1 MKATVQ
7 WSISDRNLDTSQTNS
22 QRHLAIAVQA
32 ASSGGD
38 RPPLNLCLILDQS
51 GSMGGTPIKTVRA
64 AAKKIVDNL
73 SPQDHISIISFDH
86 EAQLVVPNQL
96 ATDSDAI
103 KQAIENIRAGG
114 GTAIDEGLKL
124 GIEEIA
130 KGKSG
135 TVSQIFLLTDGENE
149 HGSNDRCH
157 KLAKFAVNH
166 GFTVSTLGFGD
177 HWNQDVL
184 EQLADAGN
192 GSLAYIQN
200 PDTAIQEF
208 SRLFNRVQ
216 AVSLTNAY
224 LVLTLQPQVR
234 LAELKPIAQVLPE
247 TIELDV
253 RREGEQA
260 IVRLGDLM
268 NNTPRVIL
276 ANLYISQLAPGTHPI
291 AYAEV
296 QYDDPA
302 LGSSLSTD
310 KAVIDV
316 TAQTIYQ
323 PLSDPQ
329 VQKYTLALAKY
340 RQTQIAE
347 TKLQAGDRT
356 GAITMLQS
364 ATQTAIQMGDK
375 NAATVLQENV
385 TQLQTGQDLSEQAK
399 KKTRI
404 ASKTI
409 LQ

>member
-1 MKATVQ
+1 MKVNVQ
-7 WSISDRNLDTSQTNS
+7 WSISDRNLDITQNS
-22 QRHLAIAVQA
+22 QRHLALAVQA
-32 ASSGGD
+32 ASSE

-51 GSMGGTPIKTVRA
+51 GSMGGTPIKTVRT
-64 AAKKIVDNL
+64 AAKKLIDSL
-73 SPQDHISIISFDH
+73 SPQDRISVVSFDH
-86 EAQLVVPNQL
+86 KAQLVVPNQ
-96 ATDSDAI
+96 AVTDPDAI
-103 KQAIENIRAGG
+103 KQAIKGIRAGG

-124 GIEEIA
+124 GIEEVA
-130 KGKSG
+130 KGKTG

-149 HGSNDRCH
+149 HGDNDRCQ
-157 KLAKFAVNH
+157 KLAQLAV
-166 GFTVSTLGFGD
+166 GYSVTVSTLGFGER
-177 HWNQDVL
+177 WNQDVL

-192 GSLAYIQN
+192 GSLTYIQS

-208 SRLFNRVQ
+208 SRLFSRAQ
-216 AVSLTNAY
+216 SVSLTNAY

-268 NNTPRVIL
+268 TNTPRVIL
-276 ANLYISQLAPGTHPI
+276 ATLYLSQLPVGTHAI
-291 AYAEV
+291 AYTEI

-302 LGSSLSTD
+302 FGSSLSTD
-310 KAVIDV
+310 RSIIDV
-316 TAQTIYQ
+316 TVQTPYQ
-323 PLSDPQ
+323 PQTDPE
-329 VQKYTLALAKY
+329 VQQYILTLAKY

-364 ATQTAIQMGDK
+364 ATQTAIQMGDQ

-385 TQLQTGQDLSEQAK
+385 TQLQTGRDLTEKAK

>member
-1 MKATVQ
+1 MKANVQ
-7 WSISDRNLDTSQTNS
+7 WSISDRNLDTHQTSS

-32 ASSGGD
+32 ASTE

-51 GSMGGTPIKTVRA
+51 GSMAGSPIKTVRT
-64 AAKKIVDNL
+64 AAKKIVDSL
-73 SPQDHISIISFDH
+73 SPQDRISIISFDH
-86 EAQLVVPNQL
+86 QAQLVVPNQQV
-96 ATDSDAI
+96 TDPTTL
-103 KQAIENIRAGG
+103 KQAIDGIRAGG
-114 GTAIDEGLKL
+114 GTAIDAGLKL
-124 GIEEIA
+124 GISEVA
-130 KGKSG
+130 KGKTG

-149 HGSNDRCH
+149 HGDNQLCLQ
-157 KLAKFAVNH
+157 LATLAVNYS
-166 GFTVSTLGFGD
+166 FTVSTLGFGD

-200 PDTAIQEF
+200 PEAAIQEF
-208 SRLFNRVQ
+208 SRLFSRVQ

-224 LVLTLQPQVR
+224 LVLTLQPSVR

-268 NNTPRVIL
+268 TNTPRVIL
-276 ANLYISQLAPGTHPI
+276 ANLYVAQLPPGLHPI
-291 AYAEV
+291 ASVQV

-310 KAVIDV
+310 NAVIDV
-316 TAQTIYQ
+316 TAQTDYQ
-323 PLSDPQ
+323 PQPDPQ
-329 VQKYTLALAKY
+329 VQQYTLALAKY

-364 ATQTAIQMGDK
+364 ATQTAIQMGDQ

>member
-1 MKATVQ
+1 MKANVQ
-7 WSISDRNLDTSQTNS
+7 WSISDRNLDSNQTNS
-22 QRHLAIAVQA
+22 QRHLAISVQA
-32 ASSGGD
+32 ASSE
-38 RPPLNLCLILDQS
+38 RPALNLCLILDQS
-51 GSMGGTPIKTVRA
+51 GSMGGTPIQTVRTA
-64 AAKKIVDNL
+64 AQKIVDNL
-73 SPQDHISIISFDH
+73 SPQDRISIISFDH
-86 EAQLVVPNQL
+86 EAQVVVPNQL
-96 ATDSDAI
+96 ATNPDAI
-103 KQAIENIRAGG
+103 KQAIEGIRAGG

-124 GIEEIA
+124 GISEVA
-130 KGKSG
+130 KGKTS

-149 HGSNDRCH
+149 HGSNDRC
-157 KLAKFAVNH
+157 LKFAQLAVSYN
-166 GFTVSTLGFGD
+166 FTVSTLGFGH

-216 AVSLTNAY
+216 SVSLTNAY

-268 NNTPRVIL
+268 NNTPRVVL
-276 ANLYISQLAPGTHPI
+276 ANLYISQLPAGTHPI
-291 AYAEV
+291 AHAEI
-296 QYDDPA
+296 QYDDPT

-310 KAVIDV
+310 KAIIDV
-316 TAQTIYQ
+316 TAQTVYQ
-323 PLSDPQ
+323 PQAEPK
-329 VQKYTLALAKY
+329 VQQYILTLAKY

-364 ATQTAIQMGDK
+364 ATQTAIQMGDQ

-385 TQLQTGQDLSEQAK
+385 TQLQTGQDLSEHAK

>member
-1 MKATVQ
+1 MKANVQ
-7 WSISDRNLDTSQTNS
+7 WSISDRNLDTAQTNT

-32 ASSGGD
+32 ASSK

-51 GSMGGTPIKTVRA
+51 GSMGGAPIKNVRA
-64 AAKKIVDNL
+64 AAQKIIDNL
-73 SPQDHISIISFDH
+73 SPQDRISIVSFDH
-86 EAQLVVPNQL
+86 KAQVVVPNQL
-96 ATDSDAI
+96 AAYPDAI
-103 KQAIENIRAGG
+103 KQAIEGIRAGG
-114 GTAIDEGLKL
+114 GTAIDEGLKR
-124 GIEEIA
+124 GIEEVA
-130 KGKSG
+130 KGKTG

-149 HGSNDRCH
+149 HGDNDRCL
-157 KLAKFAVNH
+157 KLAQLAVSYS
-166 GFTVSTLGFGD
+166 FTVSTLGFGD

-184 EQLADAGN
+184 EKLADAGN
-192 GSLAYIQN
+192 GSLTYIQN

-208 SRLFNRVQ
+208 SRLFSRVQ
-216 AVSLTNAY
+216 SVSLTNAY

-268 NNTPRVIL
+268 NNTARVIL
-276 ANLYISQLAPGTHPI
+276 VNLYIAQLPAGNHPI
-291 AYAEV
+291 VHAEV
-296 QYDDPA
+296 QYDDPT

-310 KAVIDV
+310 KAIIDV
-316 TAQTIYQ
+316 TAQTVYQ
-323 PLSDPQ
+323 SQSDPQ
-329 VQKYTLALAKY
+329 VQQYILALAKY

-364 ATQTAIQMGDK
+364 ATQTALQMGDQT
-375 NAATVLQENV
+375 AATVLQENV

>member
-1 MKATVQ
+1 MKANVQ
-7 WSISDRNLDTSQTNS
+7 WSISDRNLDSNQTNS
-22 QRHLAIAVQA
+22 QRHLAISVQA
-32 ASSGGD
+32 ASSE
-38 RPPLNLCLILDQS
+38 RPALNLCLILDQS
-51 GSMGGTPIKTVRA
+51 GSMGGTPIQTVRTA
-64 AAKKIVDNL
+64 AQKIVDSL
-73 SPQDHISIISFDH
+73 SPQDRISVVSFDH
-86 EAQLVVPNQL
+86 EAQVVVPNQL
-96 ATDSDAI
+96 ATNPDAI
-103 KQAIENIRAGG
+103 KQSIEGIRAGG

-124 GIEEIA
+124 GIAEVA
-130 KGKSG
+130 KGKTS

-149 HGSNDRCH
+149 HGSNDRC
-157 KLAKFAVNH
+157 LKFAQLAVSYS
-166 GFTVSTLGFGD
+166 FTVSTLGFGH

-208 SRLFNRVQ
+208 SRLFDRVQ
-216 AVSLTNAY
+216 SVSLTNAY

-276 ANLYISQLAPGTHPI
+276 ANLYISQLPAGTHPI
-291 AYAEV
+291 AHAEI
-296 QYDDPA
+296 QYDDPT

-310 KAVIDV
+310 KAIIDV
-316 TAQTIYQ
+316 TAQTVYQ
-323 PLSDPQ
+323 PQTEPK
-329 VQKYTLALAKY
+329 VQQYILALAKY

-364 ATQTAIQMGDK
+364 ATQTAIQLGDQ

-385 TQLQTGQDLSEQAK
+385 TQLQTGKDLSEQAK

>member
-1 MKATVQ
+1 MKANVQ
-7 WSISDRNLDTSQTNS
+7 WSISDRNLDTHQTSS

-32 ASSGGD
+32 ASTE

-51 GSMGGTPIKTVRA
+51 GSMAGTPIKTVRT
-64 AAKKIVDNL
+64 AAKKIVDSL
-73 SPQDHISIISFDH
+73 SPQDRISIVSFDH
-86 EAQLVVPNQL
+86 QAQLVVHNQH
-96 ATDSDAI
+96 ATDPKAI
-103 KQAIENIRAGG
+103 KHAIDGIRAGG
-114 GTAIDEGLKL
+114 GTAIDAGLKL
-124 GIEEIA
+124 GISEVA
-130 KGKSG
+130 KGKTG
-135 TVSQIFLLTDGENE
+135 AVSQVFLLTDGENE
-149 HGSNDRCH
+149 HGDNQRCLQ
-157 KLAKFAVNH
+157 LAQLAVSYS
-166 GFTVSTLGFGD
+166 FTVSTLGFGD

-200 PDTAIQEF
+200 PDAAIQEF
-208 SRLFNRVQ
+208 SRLFSRVQ

-224 LVLTLQPQVR
+224 LVLTLQPSVR

-247 TIELDV
+247 TIELDA
-253 RREGEQA
+253 RREGEQV

-268 NNTPRVIL
+268 TNIPRVIL
-276 ANLYISQLAPGTHPI
+276 ANLYVAQLPPGVHPI
-291 AYAEV
+291 AYAQV

-310 KAVIDV
+310 NAVIDV
-316 TAQTIYQ
+316 TVQTDYQ
-323 PLSDPQ
+323 PQPDPQ
-329 VQKYTLALAKY
+329 VQQYTLALAKY

-364 ATQTAIQMGDK
+364 ATQTAIQMGDQ

-404 ASKTI
+404 ASKTR

>member
-1 MKATVQ
+1 MKANVQ
-7 WSISDRNLDTSQTNS
+7 WSISDRNLDITQTSS

-32 ASSGGD
+32 TSGE

-51 GSMGGTPIKTVRA
+51 GSMGGPPIKTVRTA
-64 AAKKIVDNL
+64 AQKIIDSL
-73 SPQDHISIISFDH
+73 SPQDRISVIAFDH
-86 EAQLVVPNQL
+86 EAQVVVPNQP
-96 ATDSDAI
+96 AANITAI
-103 KQAIENIRAGG
+103 KQAIEGIRAGG
-114 GTAIDEGLKL
+114 GTAIDAGLKL
-124 GIEEIA
+124 GIEEVA
-130 KGKSG
+130 KGKTG

-149 HGSNDRCH
+149 HGSNDRCL
-157 KLAKFAVNH
+157 KLAQLAVSYS
-166 GFTVSTLGFGD
+166 FTVSTLGFGH

-208 SRLFNRVQ
+208 SRLFSRVQ
-216 AVSLTNAY
+216 SVSLTNAY

-268 NNTPRVIL
+268 TNAPRVIL
-276 ANLYISQLAPGTHPI
+276 TNLYISQLPVGTHPI

-296 QYDDPA
+296 QYDDPT

-310 KAVIDV
+310 KATIDV
-316 TAQTIYQ
+316 TAQTVYQ
-323 PLSDPQ
+323 PQPDPK
-329 VQKYTLALAKY
+329 VQQYILALAKY

-364 ATQTAIQMGDK
+364 ATQTAIQMGDQ

-399 KKTRI
+399 KQTRI

>member
-1 MKATVQ
+1 MKANVQ
-7 WSISDRNLDTSQTNS
+7 WSISDRNLDTAQTNT

-32 ASSGGD
+32 ASSK
-38 RPPLNLCLILDQS
+38 RPPLNLCLVLDQS
-51 GSMGGTPIKTVRA
+51 GSMGGAPIKNVRA
-64 AAKKIVDNL
+64 AAQRIIDNL
-73 SPQDHISIISFDH
+73 SPQDRISIVSFDH
-86 EAQLVVPNQL
+86 KAQVVVPNQL
-96 ATDSDAI
+96 AVSPDAI
-103 KQAIENIRAGG
+103 KQAIEGIRAGG

-124 GIEEIA
+124 GIEEAA
-130 KGKSG
+130 KGKTG

-149 HGSNDRCH
+149 HGDNDRCL
-157 KLAKFAVNH
+157 KLAQLAVSYS
-166 GFTVSTLGFGD
+166 FTVSTLGFGD

-184 EQLADAGN
+184 EKLADAGN
-192 GSLAYIQN
+192 GSLIYIQN

-208 SRLFNRVQ
+208 SRLFSRVQ
-216 AVSLTNAY
+216 SVSLTNAY

-268 NNTPRVIL
+268 NDTPRVVL
-276 ANLYISQLAPGTHPI
+276 VNLYIAQLPAGTHAI

-296 QYDDPA
+296 QYDDPT

-310 KAVIDV
+310 RAIIDV
-316 TAQTIYQ
+316 TAQTVYQ
-323 PLSDPQ
+323 SQSDPQ
-329 VQKYTLALAKY
+329 VQQYILALAKY

-364 ATQTAIQMGDK
+364 ATQTALQMGDQT
-375 NAATVLQENV
+375 AATVLQENV

>member
-1 MKATVQ
+1 MC
-7 WSISDRNLDTSQTNS
+7 SSD
-22 QRHLAIAVQA
+22 
-32 ASSGGD
+32 
-38 RPPLNLCLILDQS
+38 
-51 GSMGGTPIKTVRA
+51 
-64 AAKKIVDNL
+64 
-73 SPQDHISIISFDH
+73 
-86 EAQLVVPNQL
+86 
-96 ATDSDAI
+96 
-103 KQAIENIRAGG
+103 
-114 GTAIDEGLKL
+114 
-124 GIEEIA
+124 
-130 KGKSG
+130 
-135 TVSQIFLLTDGENE
+135 
-149 HGSNDRCH
+149 
-157 KLAKFAVNH
+157 
-166 GFTVSTLGFGD
+166 
-177 HWNQDVL
+177 
-184 EQLADAGN
+184 LADAGN

-216 AVSLTNAY
+216 SVSLTNAY

-268 NNTPRVIL
+268 TNAPRVIL
-276 ANLYISQLAPGTHPI
+276 ANLYISQLPVGTHAI

-296 QYDDPA
+296 QYDDPT

-310 KAVIDV
+310 KAPIDV
-316 TAQTIYQ
+316 TAQAPYQ
-323 PLSDPQ
+323 PQPDPK
-329 VQKYTLALAKY
+329 VQQYILALAKY

-364 ATQTAIQMGDK
+364 ATQTAIQMGDQ

-399 KKTRI
+399 KQTRI

>member
-1 MKATVQ
+1 MKANVQ
-7 WSISDRNLDTSQTNS
+7 WSISDRHIDIAQTNS
-22 QRHLAIAVQA
+22 QRHLAISVQA
-32 ASSGGD
+32 AGGE

-64 AAKKIVDNL
+64 AAQKIVDSL
-73 SPQDHISIISFDH
+73 APQDRISIISFDH
-86 EAQLVVPNQL
+86 EASVVVPNQP
-96 ATDSDAI
+96 ATNISTI
-103 KQAIENIRAGG
+103 KQAIDSIRAGG

-124 GIEEIA
+124 GISEVA
-130 KGKSG
+130 KSKSG

-149 HGSNDRCH
+149 HGSNDRCVQ
-157 KLAKFAVNH
+157 LAQLAASH
-166 GFTVSTLGFGD
+166 SFTVSTLGFGN

-192 GSLAYIQN
+192 GSLTYIQD
-200 PDTAIQEF
+200 PETAIQEF
-208 SRLFNRVQ
+208 SRLFNRAQ
-216 AVSLTNAY
+216 SVSLTNAY
-224 LVLTLQPQVR
+224 LVLTLQPSVR

-268 NNTPRVIL
+268 NNIPRVIL
-276 ANLYISQLAPGTHPI
+276 ANFYISQLPEGTHPI

-296 QYDDPA
+296 QYDDPV
-302 LGSSLSTD
+302 LSSSLSTD
-310 KAVIDV
+310 KAIVDV
-316 TAQTIYQ
+316 TAQATYQ
-323 PLSDPQ
+323 SQLDPQ
-329 VQKYTLALAKY
+329 VQQYILALAKY

-347 TKLQAGDRT
+347 TKLQSGDRT

-364 ATQTAIQMGDK
+364 ATQTAIQMGDQ

>member
-1 MKATVQ
+1 MKANVQ
-7 WSISDRNLDTSQTNS
+7 WSISDRNLDSNQTNS
-22 QRHLAIAVQA
+22 QRHLAISVQA
-32 ASSGGD
+32 ASSE
-38 RPPLNLCLILDQS
+38 RPALNLCLILDQS
-51 GSMGGTPIKTVRA
+51 GSMGGAPIQTVRTA
-64 AAKKIVDNL
+64 AQKIVDSL
-73 SPQDHISIISFDH
+73 SPQDRISIISFDH
-86 EAQLVVPNQL
+86 EAQVVVPNQL
-96 ATDSDAI
+96 ATNPDAI
-103 KQAIENIRAGG
+103 KQAIEGIRAGG

-124 GIEEIA
+124 GIAEVA
-130 KGKSG
+130 KGKNS

-149 HGSNDRCH
+149 HGSNDRC
-157 KLAKFAVNH
+157 LKFAQLAVSYS
-166 GFTVSTLGFGD
+166 FTVSTLGFGH

-200 PDTAIQEF
+200 PVTAIQEF

-216 AVSLTNAY
+216 SVSLTNAY

-276 ANLYISQLAPGTHPI
+276 ANLYVSQLPAGTHPI
-291 AYAEV
+291 AHAEI
-296 QYDDPA
+296 QYDDPT

-310 KAVIDV
+310 KAIINI
-316 TAQTIYQ
+316 TAQTVYQ
-323 PLSDPQ
+323 PQADPK
-329 VQKYTLALAKY
+329 VQQYILALAKY

-364 ATQTAIQMGDK
+364 ATQTALQLGDQ

-385 TQLQTGQDLSEQAK
+385 TQLQTGQDLSEHAK

>member
-1 MKATVQ
+1 MKANVQ
-7 WSISDRNLDTSQTNS
+7 WSISDRNLDINQTNS
-22 QRHLAIAVQA
+22 QRHLAISVQA
-32 ASSGGD
+32 TTSGE

-64 AAKKIVDNL
+64 AAQKIVSSL
-73 SPQDHISIISFDH
+73 SPQDHVSIISFDH
-86 EAQLVVPNQL
+86 EARVVVPNQPAIDL
-96 ATDSDAI
+96 DAI
-103 KQAIENIRAGG
+103 KQAIEGIRAGG

-124 GIEEIA
+124 GISEVA
-130 KGKSG
+130 KAKTG

-149 HGSNDRCH
+149 HGSNERCL
-157 KLAKFAVNH
+157 KLAQLAVSYS
-166 GFTVSTLGFGD
+166 FTVSTLGFGN

-208 SRLFNRVQ
+208 SRLFSRAQ
-216 AVSLTNAY
+216 SVSLTNAY

-253 RREGEQA
+253 RRDGEQA

-268 NNTPRVIL
+268 TNTPRIIL
-276 ANLYISQLAPGTHPI
+276 ANLYISQLAEGTHPI

-296 QYDDPA
+296 QYDDPI

-310 KAVIDV
+310 KAIINVM
-316 TAQTIYQ
+316 AQTAYQ
-323 PLSDPQ
+323 PQPDSQ
-329 VQKYTLALAKY
+329 VQQYILTLAKY

-364 ATQTAIQMGDK
+364 ATQTAIQMGDQ

-385 TQLQTGQDLSEQAK
+385 TQLQTGKDLSEQAK

-404 ASKTI
+404 VSKTV

>member
-1 MKATVQ
+1 MKANVQ
-7 WSISDRNLDTSQTNS
+7 WSISDRTLDTAQTSS

-32 ASSGGD
+32 TTSSE
-38 RPPLNLCLILDQS
+38 RPPLNLCLVLDQS

-64 AAKKIVDNL
+64 AAHKIVDSL
-73 SPQDHISIISFDH
+73 SPQDRISIISFDH
-86 EAQLVVPNQL
+86 KAQLVVPNQP
-96 ATDSDAI
+96 ATDPTTI
-103 KQAIENIRAGG
+103 KQAIDSIRAGG

-124 GIEEIA
+124 GIEEVA
-130 KGKSG
+130 KGKTG

-149 HGSNDRCH
+149 HGDNDRCL
-157 KLAKFAVNH
+157 KLAQLAVSYS
-166 GFTVSTLGFGD
+166 FTVSTLGFGD

-200 PDTAIQEF
+200 PNTAIQEF
-208 SRLFNRVQ
+208 SRLFSRVQ
-216 AVSLTNAY
+216 SVSLTNAY

-268 NNTPRVIL
+268 TNTPRVIL
-276 ANLYISQLAPGTHPI
+276 VNLYVAQLPVGPHPI
-291 AYAEV
+291 AYAEI

-310 KAVIDV
+310 KVTIDII
-316 TAQTIYQ
+316 AQTAYQ
-323 PLSDPQ
+323 PQPDPN
-329 VQKYTLALAKY
+329 VQPYILALAKY

-364 ATQTAIQMGDK
+364 ATQTAIQMGDQ
-375 NAATVLQENV
+375 NAATVLQANV
-385 TQLQTGQDLSEQAK
+385 TQLQTGQELSEQAK

>member
-1 MKATVQ
+1 MKANVQ
-7 WSISDRNLDTSQTNS
+7 WSISDRNLDSTQTNS
-22 QRHLAIAVQA
+22 QRHLAISVQA
-32 ASSGGD
+32 ASSE
-38 RPPLNLCLILDQS
+38 RPALNLCLILDQS
-51 GSMGGTPIKTVRA
+51 GSMGGTPIQTVRTA
-64 AAKKIVDNL
+64 AQRIIDNL
-73 SPQDHISIISFDH
+73 SPKDRISIISFDH
-86 EAQLVVPNQL
+86 EAQVVVPNQL
-96 ATDSDAI
+96 ATNPDTI
-103 KQAIENIRAGG
+103 KQAIEGIRAGG

-124 GIEEIA
+124 GIEEVA
-130 KGKSG
+130 KGKTG

-149 HGSNDRCH
+149 HGSNDRCL
-157 KLAKFAVNH
+157 KLAQLAVSYS
-166 GFTVSTLGFGD
+166 FTVSTLGFGH

-184 EQLADAGN
+184 EQLSDGGN

-216 AVSLTNAY
+216 SVSLTNAY

-276 ANLYISQLAPGTHPI
+276 ANLYISQLPAGTHPI
-291 AYAEV
+291 AHAEV
-296 QYDDPA
+296 QYDDPTM
-302 LGSSLSTD
+302 GSSLSTD
-310 KAVIDV
+310 KAIIDV
-316 TAQTIYQ
+316 TAQTAYQ
-323 PLSDPQ
+323 PQSDPK
-329 VQKYTLALAKY
+329 VQQYILALAKY

-364 ATQTAIQMGDK
+364 ATQTALQMGDQ

-404 ASKTI
+404 VSKTI

>member
-1 MKATVQ
+1 MKANVQ
-7 WSISDRNLDTSQTNS
+7 WSISDRNLDTAQTNS
-22 QRHLAIAVQA
+22 QRHLAISVQA
-32 ASSGGD
+32 ASSGD

-51 GSMGGTPIKTVRA
+51 GSMGGTPIKTVRV

-73 SPQDHISIISFDH
+73 SPQDRISVVSFDH
-86 EAQLVVPNQL
+86 EAQLIVANQP
-96 ATDSDAI
+96 ATNPDGI
-103 KQAIENIRAGG
+103 KQAIESIRAGG

-124 GIEEIA
+124 GIQEVS

-149 HGSNDRCH
+149 HGSNDRCL
-157 KLAKFAVNH
+157 KLAQLAVSYS
-166 GFTVSTLGFGD
+166 FTVSTLGFGD

-192 GSLAYIQN
+192 GSLTYIQN

-224 LVLTLQPQVR
+224 LVLTLQPQIR

-268 NNTPRVIL
+268 DNTPRVIL
-276 ANLYISQLAPGTHPI
+276 ANIYISQLPAGIHPI
-291 AYAEV
+291 AYAAI
-296 QYDDPA
+296 QYDDPT

-310 KAVIDV
+310 KATINV
-316 TAQTIYQ
+316 TAQTVYQ
-323 PLSDPQ
+323 PQSDPQ
-329 VQKYTLALAKY
+329 VQQYILALAKY

-347 TKLQAGDRT
+347 TKLQAGDRS

-364 ATQTAIQMGDK
+364 ATQTALQMGDQ

>member
-1 MKATVQ
+1 MKVNVQ
-7 WSISDRNLDTSQTNS
+7 WSISDRNLDTAQTS

-32 ASSGGD
+32 ASSE

-51 GSMGGTPIKTVRA
+51 GSMGGTPIKTVRT
-64 AAKKIVDNL
+64 AAKKLIDSL
-73 SPQDHISIISFDH
+73 SPQDRISVVSFDH
-86 EAQLVVPNQL
+86 KAQLVVPNQ
-96 ATDSDAI
+96 AVTDPDAI
-103 KQAIENIRAGG
+103 KQAIKGIRAGG

-124 GIEEIA
+124 GIEEVA
-130 KGKSG
+130 KGKTG

-149 HGSNDRCH
+149 HGDNDRCQ
-157 KLAKFAVNH
+157 KLAQLAV
-166 GFTVSTLGFGD
+166 GYSVTVSTLGFGER
-177 HWNQDVL
+177 WNQDVL

-192 GSLAYIQN
+192 GSLTYIQS

-208 SRLFNRVQ
+208 SRLFSRAQ
-216 AVSLTNAY
+216 SVSLTNAY

-268 NNTPRVIL
+268 TNTPRVIL
-276 ANLYISQLAPGTHPI
+276 ATLYLSQLPVGTHAI
-291 AYAEV
+291 AYTEI

-302 LGSSLSTD
+302 FGSSLSTD
-310 KAVIDV
+310 RSIIDV
-316 TAQTIYQ
+316 TVQTPYQ
-323 PLSDPQ
+323 PQTDPE
-329 VQKYTLALAKY
+329 VQQYILTLAKY

-364 ATQTAIQMGDK
+364 ATQTAIQMGDQ
-375 NAATVLQENV
+375 NAATVLQENI
-385 TQLQTGQDLSEQAK
+385 TQLQTGQNLTEKAK

>member
-1 MKATVQ
+1 MKANMQ
-7 WSISDRNLDTSQTNS
+7 WSISDRNLDIAQTNS

-32 ASSGGD
+32 ASSGE

-51 GSMGGTPIKTVRA
+51 GSMGGHPIKTVRA
-64 AAKKIVDNL
+64 AAKKIVDSL
-73 SPQDHISIISFDH
+73 SPQDRISIVSFDH
-86 EAQLVVPNQL
+86 EAQLVVPNQP
-96 ATDSDAI
+96 ATNPATI
-103 KQAIENIRAGG
+103 KQAIEGIRAGG
-114 GTAIDEGLKL
+114 GTAIDAGLKL

-149 HGSNDRCH
+149 HGNNDRCL
-157 KLAKFAVNH
+157 KLAKFAVSH
-166 GFTVSTLGFGD
+166 SFTVSTLGFGD

-200 PDTAIQEF
+200 PDMAIHEF
-208 SRLFNRVQ
+208 SRLFSRVQ
-216 AVSLTNAY
+216 SVSLTNAY

-268 NNTPRVIL
+268 NDTPRVIL
-276 ANLYISQLAPGTHPI
+276 ANLYISQLPAGTHPI

-310 KAVIDV
+310 KAIIDV
-316 TAQTIYQ
+316 TAQSTYQ
-323 PLSDPQ
+323 SQNDHQ
-329 VQKYTLALAKY
+329 VQQYILALAKY

-364 ATQTAIQMGDK
+364 ATQTAIQLGDQ

>member
-1 MKATVQ
+1 MKANVQ
-7 WSISDRNLDTSQTNS
+7 WSISDRNLDTAQTNT

-32 ASSGGD
+32 ASSK
-38 RPPLNLCLILDQS
+38 RPPLNLCLVLDQS
-51 GSMGGTPIKTVRA
+51 GSMGGAPIKNVRA
-64 AAKKIVDNL
+64 AAQRIIDNL
-73 SPQDHISIISFDH
+73 SPQDRISIVSFDH
-86 EAQLVVPNQL
+86 QAQVVVPNQL
-96 ATDSDAI
+96 AVSPDAI
-103 KQAIENIRAGG
+103 KQAIEGIRAGG

-124 GIEEIA
+124 GIEEAA
-130 KGKSG
+130 KGKTG

-149 HGSNDRCH
+149 HGDNDRCL
-157 KLAKFAVNH
+157 KLAQLAVSYS
-166 GFTVSTLGFGD
+166 FTVSTLGFGD

-184 EQLADAGN
+184 EKLADAGN
-192 GSLAYIQN
+192 GSLIYIQN

-208 SRLFNRVQ
+208 SRLFSRVQ
-216 AVSLTNAY
+216 SVSLTNAY

-268 NNTPRVIL
+268 NDTPRVVL
-276 ANLYISQLAPGTHPI
+276 VNLYIAQLPAGTHPI

-296 QYDDPA
+296 QYDDPT

-310 KAVIDV
+310 RAIIDV
-316 TAQTIYQ
+316 TAQTVYQ
-323 PLSDPQ
+323 SQSDPQ
-329 VQKYTLALAKY
+329 VQQYILALAKY

-364 ATQTAIQMGDK
+364 ATQTALQMGDQT
-375 NAATVLQENV
+375 AATVLQENV

>member
-1 MKATVQ
+1 MNVNVQ
-7 WSISDRNLDTSQTNS
+7 WSISDRNLDTAQNS

-32 ASSGGD
+32 ASSE

-51 GSMGGTPIKTVRA
+51 GSMGGTPIKTIRT
-64 AAKKIVDNL
+64 AAKKIIDSL
-73 SPQDHISIISFDH
+73 SPQDRISVVSFDH
-86 EAQLVVPNQL
+86 QAQLVVPNQ
-96 ATDSDAI
+96 AVTDPDAI
-103 KQAIENIRAGG
+103 KQAIKGIRAGG

-124 GIEEIA
+124 GIEEVA
-130 KGKSG
+130 KGKTG

-149 HGSNDRCH
+149 HGDNDRCQ
-157 KLAKFAVNH
+157 KLAQLAV
-166 GFTVSTLGFGD
+166 GYSVTVSTLGFGER
-177 HWNQDVL
+177 WNQDVL

-192 GSLAYIQN
+192 GSLAYIQS

-208 SRLFNRVQ
+208 SRLFSRAQ
-216 AVSLTNAY
+216 SVSLTNAY

-268 NNTPRVIL
+268 TNTPRVIL
-276 ANLYISQLAPGTHPI
+276 ATLYISQLSVGTHAI
-291 AYAEV
+291 AYAEI

-302 LGSSLSTD
+302 FGSSLSTD
-310 KAVIDV
+310 RAIVDVAV
-316 TAQTIYQ
+316 QTSYQ
-323 PLSDPQ
+323 PQMDPE
-329 VQKYTLALAKY
+329 VQQYILTLAKY

-364 ATQTAIQMGDK
+364 ATQTAIQMGDQ
-375 NAATVLQENV
+375 NAATVLQENI
-385 TQLQTGQDLSEQAK
+385 TQLQTGQNLTEKAK
-399 KKTRI
+399 KRTRI
-404 ASKTI
+404 ASKTT

>member
-1 MKATVQ
+1 MKANLQ
-7 WSISDRNLDTSQTNS
+7 WSISDRTLDTALTSS
-22 QRHLAIAVQA
+22 QRHLAISVQA
-32 ASSGGD
+32 TGGA

-64 AAKKIVDNL
+64 AAQKIIDSL

-86 EAQLVVPNQL
+86 EAQVVVSNQL
-96 ATDSDAI
+96 ATDPNTI
-103 KQAIENIRAGG
+103 KQAIEGIRAGG

-124 GIEEIA
+124 GISEIA
-130 KGKSG
+130 KGKTG

-149 HGSNDRCH
+149 HGSNERCL
-157 KLAKFAVNH
+157 KLAKLAVSH
-166 GFTVSTLGFGD
+166 SFTVSTLGFGN

-192 GSLAYIQN
+192 GSLTYIED

-208 SRLFNRVQ
+208 SRLFSRAQ
-216 AVSLTNAY
+216 SISLTNAY
-224 LVLTLQPQVR
+224 LVLTLQPSTR

-268 NNTPRVIL
+268 TNTPRVIL
-276 ANLYISQLAPGTHPI
+276 INLYISQLLEGTHTI
-291 AYAEV
+291 AHAEV
-296 QYDDPA
+296 QYDDPTIS
-302 LGSSLSTD
+302 SSLSTD

-316 TAQTIYQ
+316 IAQTNYQ
-323 PLSDPQ
+323 PQPDPQ
-329 VQKYTLALAKY
+329 VQQHILALAKY

-364 ATQTAIQMGDK
+364 ATQTAIQMGDQ

-404 ASKTI
+404 ASKTV

>member
-1 MKATVQ
+1 MKANVQ
-7 WSISDRNLDTSQTNS
+7 WSISDRNLDTAQTNS
-22 QRHLAIAVQA
+22 QRHLAISVQA
-32 ASSGGD
+32 ASGK

-64 AAKKIVDNL
+64 AAKKIVDSL
-73 SPQDHISIISFDH
+73 SPQDRISIVSFDH
-86 EAQLVVPNQL
+86 EAQVVVSNQP
-96 ATDSDAI
+96 ATHPDAI
-103 KQAIENIRAGG
+103 KQAIESIRAGG

-124 GIEEIA
+124 GIEEVS
-130 KGKSG
+130 KGKTG

-149 HGSNDRCH
+149 HGSNDRCL
-157 KLAKFAVNH
+157 KLAKFAVSH
-166 GFTVSTLGFGD
+166 SFTVSTLGFGD

-200 PDTAIQEF
+200 PDTAIHEF
-208 SRLFNRVQ
+208 SRLFSRVQ
-216 AVSLTNAY
+216 TVSLTNAY
-224 LVLTLQPQVR
+224 LVLTLQPHVR

-268 NNTPRVIL
+268 NDTPRVIL
-276 ANLYISQLAPGTHPI
+276 ANLYIAQLPAGTHPI
-291 AYAEV
+291 AHAEV
-296 QYDDPA
+296 QYDDPT

-316 TAQTIYQ
+316 TAQTAYQ
-323 PLSDPQ
+323 PQSDPQ
-329 VQKYTLALAKY
+329 VQQYILALAKY

-364 ATQTAIQMGDK
+364 ATQTALQMGDQ

-404 ASKTI
+404 VSKTI

>member
-1 MKATVQ
+1 MKANVQ
-7 WSISDRNLDTSQTNS
+7 WSISDRNLDTHQTSS

-32 ASSGGD
+32 ASTE

-51 GSMGGTPIKTVRA
+51 GSMAGTPIKTVRTA
-64 AAKKIVDNL
+64 AQKIVDSL
-73 SPQDHISIISFDH
+73 SPQDRISIISFDH
-86 EAQLVVPNQL
+86 QAQLVVPNQQV
-96 ATDSDAI
+96 TDPTAI
-103 KQAIENIRAGG
+103 KQAIEGIRAGG
-114 GTAIDEGLKL
+114 GTAIDAGLKL
-124 GIEEIA
+124 GISEVA
-130 KGKSG
+130 KGKIG

-149 HGSNDRCH
+149 HGDNQRCLQ
-157 KLAKFAVNH
+157 LAELAVSYS
-166 GFTVSTLGFGD
+166 FTVSTLGFGD

-208 SRLFNRVQ
+208 SRLFSRVQ

-224 LVLTLQPQVR
+224 LVLTLQPSVR

-268 NNTPRVIL
+268 TNTPRVIL
-276 ANLYISQLAPGTHPI
+276 ANLYVTQLPPGLHPI
-291 AYAEV
+291 VSAQV

-310 KAVIDV
+310 KAVIDI
-316 TAQTIYQ
+316 TAQTVYQ
-323 PLSDPQ
+323 PQPDPQ
-329 VQKYTLALAKY
+329 VQQYILALAKY

-364 ATQTAIQMGDK
+364 ATQTAIQMGDQ

>member
-1 MKATVQ
+1 MKANVQ
-7 WSISDRNLDTSQTNS
+7 WSISDRNLDITQTNT
-22 QRHLAIAVQA
+22 QRHIAISVQA
-32 ASSGGD
+32 ASSE

-51 GSMGGTPIKTVRA
+51 GSMSGPPIQTVRDA
-64 AAKKIVDNL
+64 AQKIINSL
-73 SPQDHISIISFDH
+73 SPQDRISIVSFDH

-96 ATDSDAI
+96 ATNINAI
-103 KQAIENIRAGG
+103 NQAIEGIRAGG
-114 GTAIDEGLKL
+114 GTAIDAGLKL
-124 GIEEIA
+124 GIAEVT
-130 KGKSG
+130 KGKNG

-149 HGSNDRCH
+149 HGSNDRCL
-157 KLAKFAVNH
+157 KLAQLAVSH
-166 GFTVSTLGFGD
+166 GFTVSTLGFGN
-177 HWNQDVL
+177 HWNQNVL

-192 GSLAYIQN
+192 GSLVYIQK
-200 PDTAIQEF
+200 PDTASQAF
-208 SRLFNRVQ
+208 SRLLHRAQ
-216 AVSLTNAY
+216 SVSLTNAY

-276 ANLYISQLAPGTHPI
+276 ANLYISQLPVGTHTI
-291 AYAEV
+291 ASVDV
-296 QYDDPA
+296 QYDNPA
-302 LGSSLSTD
+302 LGSSLST
-310 KAVIDV
+310 VQLLIDV
-316 TAQTIYQ
+316 VAQTNCHPQ
-323 PLSDPQ
+323 KDPQ
-329 VQKYTLALAKY
+329 VQQYILTLAKY

-364 ATQTAIQMGDK
+364 ATQTAIQLGDQT
-375 NAATVLQENV
+375 AATILQENV
-385 TQLQTGQDLSEQAK
+385 TQLQTGNPLSEQAK

>member
-1 MKATVQ
+1 MKANVQ
-7 WSISDRNLDTSQTNS
+7 WSISDRNLDTAQTSS

-32 ASSGGD
+32 TGGV

-51 GSMGGTPIKTVRA
+51 GSMGGTPIKTVRTA
-64 AAKKIVDNL
+64 AQKIVNNL
-73 SPQDHISIISFDH
+73 SPQDRISIISFVH
-86 EAQLVVPNQL
+86 EAQVVVPNQL
-96 ATDSDAI
+96 ASDPTAI
-103 KQAIENIRAGG
+103 NQAIENIRAGG

-124 GIEEIA
+124 GVAEIA
-130 KGKSG
+130 KGKTG

-149 HGSNDRCH
+149 HGNNARCLQIAE
-157 KLAKFAVNH
+157 LAVSH
-166 GFTVSTLGFGD
+166 SFTVSTLGFGD

-200 PDTAIQEF
+200 PDAAIQEF
-208 SRLFNRVQ
+208 SRLFSRVQ
-216 AVSLTNAY
+216 SVCLSTAY
-224 LVLTLQPQVR
+224 LVLTLQPQAR

-268 NNTPRVIL
+268 TKTPRVIL
-276 ANLYISQLAPGTHPI
+276 ANLYISQLPDGTHPI

-296 QYDDPA
+296 QYDDPT

-310 KAVIDV
+310 RAIINV
-316 TAQTIYQ
+316 TAQTAYQ
-323 PLSDPQ
+323 PQQDPQ
-329 VQKYTLALAKY
+329 VQQYILALAKY

-364 ATQTAIQMGDK
+364 ATKTAIQMGDQ
-375 NAATVLQENV
+375 NAATVLQANV
-385 TQLQTGQDLSEQAK
+385 TQLQTGQNLSEQAK

-404 ASKTI
+404 VSKTT

>member
-1 MKATVQ
+1 MKANVQ
-7 WSISDRNLDTSQTNS
+7 WSISDRNLDTAKTNS

-32 ASSGGD
+32 TSGNE
-38 RPPLNLCLILDQS
+38 RPPLNLCLVLDQS

-64 AAKKIVDNL
+64 AASKIIDSL
-73 SPQDHISIISFDH
+73 SPQDRISIISFDH
-86 EAQLVVPNQL
+86 EARVVVPNQPV
-96 ATDSDAI
+96 TDSQTI
-103 KQAIENIRAGG
+103 KQAIDGIRAGG
-114 GTAIDEGLKL
+114 GTSIDAGLKL
-124 GIEEIA
+124 GIEEVA
-130 KGKSG
+130 KGKVG

-149 HGSNDRCH
+149 HGNNERCL
-157 KLAKFAVNH
+157 KLAQLAVNYS
-166 GFTVSTLGFGD
+166 FTVSTLGFGN

-184 EQLADAGN
+184 EQLADAGS

-208 SRLFNRVQ
+208 SRLFSRVQ
-216 AVSLTNAY
+216 SVSLTNAY
-224 LVLTLQPQVR
+224 LILTLQPQVR

-253 RREGEQA
+253 RRESEQA

-268 NNTPRVIL
+268 TDTPRIVL
-276 ANLYISQLAPGTHPI
+276 VNLYISQLLEGTHTI
-291 AYAEV
+291 AQAQI

-310 KAVIDV
+310 TVMIDV
-316 TAQTIYQ
+316 VAQNAYQ
-323 PLSDPQ
+323 PQPDTH
-329 VQKYTLALAKY
+329 VQQHILALAKY

-356 GAITMLQS
+356 GAITMLQT
-364 ATQTAIQMGDK
+364 ATQTAIQLGDK

-385 TQLQTGQDLSEQAK
+385 TQLQTGKELSEQAK

>member
-1 MKATVQ
+1 MKANVQ
-7 WSISDRNLDTSQTNS
+7 WSISDRTLDTAQTNS
-22 QRHLAIAVQA
+22 QRHLAISVQA
-32 ASSGGD
+32 TSSGE
-38 RPPLNLCLILDQS
+38 RPPLNLCLVLDQS

-64 AAKKIVDNL
+64 AAKKIIDSL
-73 SPQDHISIISFDH
+73 APEDRISIISFDH
-86 EAQLVVPNQL
+86 EARVVVPNQPV
-96 ATDSDAI
+96 TDTNTI
-103 KQAIENIRAGG
+103 KQAIDNIKAGG
-114 GTAIDEGLKL
+114 GTSIDAGLKL
-124 GIEEIA
+124 GISEVA
-130 KGKSG
+130 KGKTG

-149 HGSNDRCH
+149 HGSNDRCL
-157 KLAKFAVNH
+157 KLAELAVSYS
-166 GFTVSTLGFGD
+166 FTVSTLGFGD

-208 SRLFNRVQ
+208 SRLFSRVQ
-216 AVSLTNAY
+216 SVSLTNAY
-224 LVLTLQPQVR
+224 LILTLQPQVR

-253 RREGEQA
+253 RQEGEQA

-268 NNTPRVIL
+268 TNIPRIVL
-276 ANLYISQLAPGTHPI
+276 VNLYIAQLSEGHHTITHAQI
-291 AYAEV
+291 

-310 KAVIDV
+310 SATIEV
-316 TAQTIYQ
+316 TAQPAYQ
-323 PLSDPQ
+323 PQPDPQ
-329 VQKYTLALAKY
+329 VQQYILTLAKY

-356 GAITMLQS
+356 GAITMLQT
-364 ATQTAIQMGDK
+364 ATQTAIQMGDQ

-385 TQLQTGQDLSEQAK
+385 TQLQTGNDLSEQAK

>member
-1 MKATVQ
+1 MKANVQ
-7 WSISDRNLDTSQTNS
+7 WSISDRNLDSNQTNS
-22 QRHLAIAVQA
+22 QRHLAISVQA
-32 ASSGGD
+32 ASSE
-38 RPPLNLCLILDQS
+38 RPALNLCLILDQS
-51 GSMGGTPIKTVRA
+51 GSMGGAPIQTVRTA
-64 AAKKIVDNL
+64 AQKIVDSL
-73 SPQDHISIISFDH
+73 SPQDRISIISFDH
-86 EAQLVVPNQL
+86 EAQVVVPNQL
-96 ATDSDAI
+96 ATNPDAI
-103 KQAIENIRAGG
+103 KQAIEGIRAGG

-124 GIEEIA
+124 GIAEVA
-130 KGKSG
+130 KGKNS

-149 HGSNDRCH
+149 HGSNDRC
-157 KLAKFAVNH
+157 LKFAQLAVSYS
-166 GFTVSTLGFGD
+166 FTVSTLGFGH

-216 AVSLTNAY
+216 SVSLTNAY

-276 ANLYISQLAPGTHPI
+276 ANLYVSQLPAGTHPI
-291 AYAEV
+291 AHAEI
-296 QYDDPA
+296 QYDDPT

-310 KAVIDV
+310 KAIINI
-316 TAQTIYQ
+316 TAQTVYQ
-323 PLSDPQ
+323 PQADPK
-329 VQKYTLALAKY
+329 VQQYILALAKY

-364 ATQTAIQMGDK
+364 ATQTALQLGDQ

-385 TQLQTGQDLSEQAK
+385 TQLQTGQDLSEHAK

>member
-1 MKATVQ
+1 MNVNVQ
-7 WSISDRNLDTSQTNS
+7 WSISDRNLDTAQNS

-32 ASSGGD
+32 ASSE

-51 GSMGGTPIKTVRA
+51 GSMGGTPIKTVRT
-64 AAKKIVDNL
+64 AAKKIIDSL
-73 SPQDHISIISFDH
+73 SPQDRISVVSFDH
-86 EAQLVVPNQL
+86 QAQLVVPNQ
-96 ATDSDAI
+96 AVTDPDAI
-103 KQAIENIRAGG
+103 KQAIKGIRAGG

-124 GIEEIA
+124 GIEEVA
-130 KGKSG
+130 KGKTG

-149 HGSNDRCH
+149 HGDNDRCQ
-157 KLAKFAVNH
+157 KLAQLAV
-166 GFTVSTLGFGD
+166 GYSVTVSTLGFGER
-177 HWNQDVL
+177 WNQDVL

-192 GSLAYIQN
+192 GSLAYIQS

-208 SRLFNRVQ
+208 SRLFSRAQ
-216 AVSLTNAY
+216 SVSLTNAY

-268 NNTPRVIL
+268 TNTPRVIL
-276 ANLYISQLAPGTHPI
+276 ATLYISQLPVGTHAI
-291 AYAEV
+291 AYAEI

-302 LGSSLSTD
+302 FGSSLSTD
-310 KAVIDV
+310 RAIVDVAVQ
-316 TAQTIYQ
+316 ASYQ
-323 PLSDPQ
+323 PQMDPE
-329 VQKYTLALAKY
+329 VQQHILTLAKY

-364 ATQTAIQMGDK
+364 ATQTAIQMGDQ
-375 NAATVLQENV
+375 NAATVLQENI
-385 TQLQTGQDLSEQAK
+385 TQLQTGQNLTEKAK

>member
-1 MKATVQ
+1 MKANVQ
-7 WSISDRNLDTSQTNS
+7 WSISDRNLDTAQTNS
-22 QRHLAIAVQA
+22 QRHLAISVQA
-32 ASSGGD
+32 ASGK

-51 GSMGGTPIKTVRA
+51 GSMGGAPIKTVRA
-64 AAKKIVDNL
+64 AAKKIIDSL
-73 SPQDHISIISFDH
+73 SPQDRISIVSFDH
-86 EAQLVVPNQL
+86 EAQVVVANQP
-96 ATDSDAI
+96 ATYPDAI
-103 KQAIENIRAGG
+103 KQAIEGIRAGG
-114 GTAIDEGLKL
+114 GTAINEGLKL
-124 GIEEIA
+124 GIEEVS
-130 KGKSG
+130 KGKTG

-149 HGSNDRCH
+149 HGSNDWCL
-157 KLAKFAVNH
+157 KLAKFAVSH
-166 GFTVSTLGFGD
+166 SFTVNTLGFGD

-192 GSLAYIQN
+192 GSLTYIQN
-200 PDTAIQEF
+200 PDNAIHEF
-208 SRLFNRVQ
+208 SRLFSRVQ

-224 LVLTLQPQVR
+224 LVLTLQPHVR

-260 IVRLGDLM
+260 IIRLGDLM
-268 NNTPRVIL
+268 NDAPRVIL
-276 ANLYISQLAPGTHPI
+276 ANLYIAQLPAGTHSI

-296 QYDDPA
+296 QYDDPT

-316 TAQTIYQ
+316 TAQTAYQ
-323 PLSDPQ
+323 PQSDPQ
-329 VQKYTLALAKY
+329 VQQYILALAKY

-364 ATQTAIQMGDK
+364 ATQTALQMGDQ

-404 ASKTI
+404 VSKTI

>member
-1 MKATVQ
+1 MKANVQ

-22 QRHLAIAVQA
+22 QRHLAISVQA
-32 ASSGGD
+32 ASSD
-38 RPPLNLCLILDQS
+38 ERPPLNLCLILDQS

-64 AAKKIVDNL
+64 AAKKIVDSL
-73 SPQDHISIISFDH
+73 SPQDRISIVSFDH
-86 EAQLVVPNQL
+86 EARLVVPNQL
-96 ATDSDAI
+96 ATDPESI
-103 KQAIENIRAGG
+103 KKAIEGIWAGG
-114 GTAIDEGLKL
+114 GTAIDAGLKL
-124 GIEEIA
+124 GIAEVA
-130 KGKSG
+130 KGKTG

-149 HGSNDRCH
+149 HGSNERCL
-157 KLAKFAVNH
+157 KLAQLAVSYS
-166 GFTVSTLGFGD
+166 FTVSALGFGD

-200 PDTAIQEF
+200 PDAAIQEF

-224 LVLTLQPQVR
+224 LVLTLEPQVR

-268 NNTPRVIL
+268 HDTPRVIL
-276 ANLYISQLAPGTHPI
+276 ANLYIAQLPAGNHPI
-291 AYAEV
+291 VYAEV
-296 QYDDPA
+296 QYDDPI
-302 LGSSLSTD
+302 LHSSLSTD
-310 KAVIDV
+310 KAIVEV
-316 TAQTIYQ
+316 TAQTTYQ
-323 PLSDPQ
+323 PQSDPQ
-329 VQKYTLALAKY
+329 VQQHILALAKY

-356 GAITMLQS
+356 GAITMLQT
-364 ATQTAIQMGDK
+364 ATKTAIQLGDQ

-385 TQLQTGQDLSEQAK
+385 TQLQTGQNLSEQAK

>member
-1 MKATVQ
+1 MKANVQ
-7 WSISDRNLDTSQTNS
+7 WSISDRNLDTTQTNA
-22 QRHLAIAVQA
+22 QRHLAISVQA
-32 ASSGGD
+32 TSSGS

-64 AAKKIVDNL
+64 AAKKIVDSL
-73 SPQDHISIISFDH
+73 SPQDRISVISFDH
-86 EAQLVVPNQL
+86 EAQLVVSNQL
-96 ATDSDAI
+96 ATHPDTI
-103 KQAIENIRAGG
+103 KQAIDSIRAGG

-124 GIEEIA
+124 GIEA
-130 KGKSG
+130 VAHGKSG

-149 HGSNDRCH
+149 HGSNSRCIT
-157 KLAKFAVNH
+157 LAEFAVSH

-177 HWNQDVL
+177 HWNQDIL
-184 EQLADAGN
+184 EQLADAGG
-192 GSLAYIQN
+192 GSLAYIEN

-208 SRLFNRVQ
+208 SRLFNRAQ
-216 AVSLTNAY
+216 SISLTNAY

-260 IVRLGDLM
+260 IIRLGDLM
-268 NNTPRVIL
+268 NDIPRVVL
-276 ANLYISQLAPGTHPI
+276 ANLYIAQLPVGTHAI
-291 AYAEV
+291 AYAEI

-302 LGSSLSTD
+302 LGSSLSSD
-310 KAVIDV
+310 RAIIDV
-316 TAQTIYQ
+316 VSQTVHTPQ
-323 PLSDPQ
+323 NDPR
-329 VQKYTLALAKY
+329 VQQYILALAKY

-347 TKLQAGDRT
+347 TRLQAGDRT

-364 ATQTAIQMGDK
+364 ATQTAIQLGDQ

-385 TQLQTGQDLSEQAK
+385 TQLQTGQNLSEQAK

>member
-1 MKATVQ
+1 MKANVQ
-7 WSISDRNLDTSQTNS
+7 WSISDRNLDITQTNS

-32 ASSGGD
+32 TGGE

-51 GSMGGTPIKTVRA
+51 GSMGGTPIKTVRT
-64 AAKKIVDNL
+64 AAKKIIDSL
-73 SPQDHISIISFDH
+73 SPQDRISIIAFDH
-86 EAQLVVPNQL
+86 EAQVVVPNQP
-96 ATDSDAI
+96 AANTTAI
-103 KQAIENIRAGG
+103 KQAIEGIRAGG
-114 GTAIDEGLKL
+114 GTAIDAGLKL
-124 GIEEIA
+124 GIAEVA
-130 KGKSG
+130 KGKTG

-149 HGSNDRCH
+149 HGSNDRCL
-157 KLAKFAVNH
+157 KLAQLAVSYS
-166 GFTVSTLGFGD
+166 FTVSTLGFGN

-216 AVSLTNAY
+216 SVSLTNAY

-268 NNTPRVIL
+268 TNAPRVIL
-276 ANLYISQLAPGTHPI
+276 ANLYISQLPVGTHAI

-296 QYDDPA
+296 QYDDPT

-310 KAVIDV
+310 KAPIDV
-316 TAQTIYQ
+316 TAQMAYQ
-323 PLSDPQ
+323 PQPDPK
-329 VQKYTLALAKY
+329 VQQYILALAKY

-364 ATQTAIQMGDK
+364 ATQTAIQMGDQ

-399 KKTRI
+399 KQTRI

>member
-1 MKATVQ
+1 MKANVQ
-7 WSISDRNLDTSQTNS
+7 WSISDRNLDTAQTNS
-22 QRHLAIAVQA
+22 QRHLAISVQA
-32 ASSGGD
+32 AGGK
-38 RPPLNLCLILDQS
+38 RPPLNLCLVLDQS
-51 GSMGGTPIKTVRA
+51 GSMSGAPIKTVRA
-64 AAKKIVDNL
+64 AAKKIVDSL
-73 SPQDHISIISFDH
+73 SAQDRISIVSFDH
-86 EAQLVVPNQL
+86 QAQLIVPNQPAL
-96 ATDSDAI
+96 DPTAI
-103 KQAIENIRAGG
+103 KQAIERIRAGG

-124 GIEEIA
+124 GIEEIV
-130 KGKSG
+130 KGKAG

-149 HGSNDRCH
+149 HGDNDRCL
-157 KLAKFAVNH
+157 KLAQFAAGH
-166 GFTVSTLGFGD
+166 SFTVSTLGFGD

-200 PDTAIQEF
+200 PDAAIQEF
-208 SRLFNRVQ
+208 SRLFSRVQ
-216 AVSLTNAY
+216 SVSLTNAY
-224 LVLTLQPQVR
+224 LVLTLQPQAR

-247 TIELDV
+247 AIELDV

-276 ANLYISQLAPGTHPI
+276 ANLYISQLPVGTHAI
-291 AYAEV
+291 ASAEV
-296 QYDDPA
+296 QYDDPT

-310 KAVIDV
+310 KVIVDV
-316 TAQTIYQ
+316 TAQTDYQ
-323 PLSDPQ
+323 SQPDPQ
-329 VQKYTLALAKY
+329 VQQYILALAKY

-356 GAITMLQS
+356 GAITMLQT
-364 ATQTAIQMGDK
+364 ATQTAIQMGDQ

-385 TQLQTGQDLSEQAK
+385 TQLQTGQNLTEKAK

>member
-1 MKATVQ
+1 MKANVQ
-7 WSISDRNLDTSQTNS
+7 WSISDRNLDSNQTNS
-22 QRHLAIAVQA
+22 QRHLAISVQA
-32 ASSGGD
+32 ASSE
-38 RPPLNLCLILDQS
+38 RPALNLCLILDQS
-51 GSMGGTPIKTVRA
+51 GSMGGAPIQTVRTA
-64 AAKKIVDNL
+64 AQKIVDSL
-73 SPQDHISIISFDH
+73 SPQDRISIISFDH
-86 EAQLVVPNQL
+86 EAQVVVPNQL
-96 ATDSDAI
+96 ATNPDAI
-103 KQAIENIRAGG
+103 KQAIEGIRAGG

-124 GIEEIA
+124 GIAEVA
-130 KGKSG
+130 KGKNS

-149 HGSNDRCH
+149 HGSNDRC
-157 KLAKFAVNH
+157 LKFAQLAVSYS
-166 GFTVSTLGFGD
+166 FTVSTLGFGH

-216 AVSLTNAY
+216 SVSLTNAY

-276 ANLYISQLAPGTHPI
+276 ANLYVSQLPAGTHPI
-291 AYAEV
+291 AHAEI
-296 QYDDPA
+296 QYDDPT

-310 KAVIDV
+310 KAIINI
-316 TAQTIYQ
+316 TAQTVYQ
-323 PLSDPQ
+323 PQADPK
-329 VQKYTLALAKY
+329 VQQYILALAKY

-364 ATQTAIQMGDK
+364 ATQTALQLGDQ

-385 TQLQTGQDLSEQAK
+385 TQLQTGQDLSEHAK
-399 KKTRI
+399 EKTRI

>member
-1 MKATVQ
+1 MKANVQ
-7 WSISDRNLDTSQTNS
+7 WSISDRNLDTAHTNS
-22 QRHLAIAVQA
+22 QRHLAISAQA
-32 ASSGGD
+32 ASID
-38 RPPLNLCLILDQS
+38 ERPPLNLCLILDQS

-73 SPQDHISIISFDH
+73 SPQDRISIVSFDH
-86 EAQLVVPNQL
+86 EARLVVPNQL
-96 ATDSDAI
+96 ATDPDSI
-103 KQAIENIRAGG
+103 KKAIEDIWAGG
-114 GTAIDEGLKL
+114 GTAIDAGLKL
-124 GIEEIA
+124 GIEEVA
-130 KGKSG
+130 KGKTG

-149 HGSNDRCH
+149 HGSNERCL
-157 KLAKFAVNH
+157 KLAKVAVSYS
-166 GFTVSTLGFGD
+166 FTVSTLGFGD

-216 AVSLTNAY
+216 SVSLTNAY
-224 LVLTLQPQVR
+224 LVLTLTPQVR

-268 NNTPRVIL
+268 HDTPRVIL
-276 ANLYISQLAPGTHPI
+276 ANLYIAQLPAGTHPI
-291 AYAEV
+291 VYAEV
-296 QYDDPA
+296 QYDDPT
-302 LGSSLSTD
+302 LHSSLSTD
-310 KAVIDV
+310 KAIVEV
-316 TAQTIYQ
+316 TAQAAYQ
-323 PLSDPQ
+323 SQSDPQ
-329 VQKYTLALAKY
+329 VQQHILALAKY

-356 GAITMLQS
+356 GAITMLQT
-364 ATQTAIQMGDK
+364 ATKTAIQLGDK

-385 TQLQTGQDLSEQAK
+385 TQLQTGQNLSEQAK